1 MEIGSQIRNRRL
13 DAGLSQ
19 EELAEQIFVTRQ
31 TLSNWENDKT
41 YPDINSLLRLSSVF
55 NISLDE
61 LVKGDLQKMKE
72 QINSEDML
80 KFHREGKIFGVLFA
94 AMLLSAI
101 PLTLWE
107 KWIGMGIWLCIC
119 TITMISAF
127 RVERLKK
134 KHNIHTYKEILA
146 FSQGKKLDELESA
159 EERGKRPYQKILL
172 CLASAVLGLI
182 CSLIAGWISSI
193 L

>member
-1 MEIGSQIRNRRL
+1 
-13 DAGLSQ
+13 
-19 EELAEQIFVTRQ
+19 
-31 TLSNWENDKT
+31 
-41 YPDINSLLRLSSVF
+41 
-55 NISLDE
+55 
-61 LVKGDLQKMKE
+61 MKE